1 MPADSGKPLIQAK
14 HIVKEFGKMKALNDV
29 SLDIY
34 QGDVVCIIGALVTLT
49 AAIWLGDPEN
59 GTYIILRFVSWAL
72 MGMHFVLHGILNWK
86 EQRGLA
92 IFDLG
97 VVAFA
102 LILVML
108 AFLR

>member
-1 MPADSGKPLIQAK
+1 MKD
-14 HIVKEFGKMKALNDV
+14 KALWQKV
-29 SLDIY
+29 L
-34 QGDVVCIIGALVTLT
+34 IGADLACTIMALVTIT
-49 AAIWLGDPEN
+49 IVMWMVQPES
-59 GTYIILRFVSWAL
+59 GAYLLLQFVSWAL

-86 EQRGLA
+86 EQRWLA

-102 LILVML
+102 LILVVL

>member
-1 MPADSGKPLIQAK
+1 MNTPKWKKILAGADLACT
-14 HIVKEFGKMKALNDV
+14 IV
-29 SLDIY
+29 
-34 QGDVVCIIGALVTLT
+34 ALVTFT
-49 AAIWLGDPEN
+49 VAIWMTQPES
-59 GTYIILRFVSWAL
+59 GAYMLLRFVSWAL
-72 MGMHFVLHGILNWK
+72 MGVHFVLHGILNWK

-102 LILVML
+102 LILVVL

>member
-1 MPADSGKPLIQAK
+1 MKD
-14 HIVKEFGKMKALNDV
+14 KALWQKA
-29 SLDIY
+29 L
-34 QGDVVCIIGALVTLT
+34 IGADLACTIMALVTISV
-49 AAIWLGDPEN
+49 AMWMVQPES
-59 GTYIILRFVSWAL
+59 GAYMLLRFASWAL

>member
-1 MPADSGKPLIQAK
+1 MNTPKWKKILAGADLACTI
-14 HIVKEFGKMKALNDV
+14 M
-29 SLDIY
+29 
-34 QGDVVCIIGALVTLT
+34 ALVTIT
-49 AAIWLGDPEN
+49 VAMWMVQPES
-59 GTYIILRFVSWAL
+59 GAYMLLRFVSWAL

-102 LILVML
+102 LILVVL

>member
-1 MPADSGKPLIQAK
+1 MNTPKWQKILAGADLACT
-14 HIVKEFGKMKALNDV
+14 IV
-29 SLDIY
+29 
-34 QGDVVCIIGALVTLT
+34 ALVTFT
-49 AAIWLGDPEN
+49 VAIWMTQPES
-59 GTYIILRFVSWAL
+59 GAYMLLRFVSWSL
-72 MGMHFVLHGILNWK
+72 MGVHFVLHGILNWK

-102 LILVML
+102 LILVVL

>member
-1 MPADSGKPLIQAK
+1 MNAPKWRKILAGVDLACT
-14 HIVKEFGKMKALNDV
+14 IV
-29 SLDIY
+29 
-34 QGDVVCIIGALVTLT
+34 ALVTFT
-49 AAIWLGDPEN
+49 VAIWMTQPES
-59 GTYIILRFVSWAL
+59 GAYMLLRFVSWAL

-102 LILVML
+102 LVLAML

>member
-1 MPADSGKPLIQAK
+1 MNTPKWKKILAGADLACTI
-14 HIVKEFGKMKALNDV
+14 M
-29 SLDIY
+29 
-34 QGDVVCIIGALVTLT
+34 ALVTFT
-49 AAIWLGDPEN
+49 VAIWMIQPES
-59 GTYIILRFVSWAL
+59 GAYMLLRFVSWAL

-102 LILVML
+102 LILVVL

>member
-1 MPADSGKPLIQAK
+1 MNTPKWQKILAGADLACT
-14 HIVKEFGKMKALNDV
+14 IV
-29 SLDIY
+29 
-34 QGDVVCIIGALVTLT
+34 ALVTFT
-49 AAIWLGDPEN
+49 VAIWMTQPES
-59 GTYIILRFVSWAL
+59 GAYMLLRFASWAL

-102 LILVML
+102 LILVVL

>member
-1 MPADSGKPLIQAK
+1 MNTPKWQKILAGA
-14 HIVKEFGKMKALNDV
+14 ALACT
-29 SLDIY
+29 IM
-34 QGDVVCIIGALVTLT
+34 ALVTIT
-49 AAIWLGDPEN
+49 VAMWMVQPES
-59 GTYIILRFVSWAL
+59 GAYMLLRFVSWAL

-86 EQRGLA
+86 EQRWLA

-102 LILVML
+102 LILVVL

>member
-1 MPADSGKPLIQAK
+1 MKNRPLWKKI
-14 HIVKEFGKMKALNDV
+14 M
-29 SLDIY
+29 
-34 QGDVVCIIGALVTLT
+34 IGADIACVIGSLISLT
-49 AAIWLGDPEN
+49 VAIWLVQPES
-59 GTYIILRFVSWAL
+59 GRYMLLRFVSWAM
-72 MGMHFVLHGILNWK
+72 MGVHFVLHGILNWK

-102 LILVML
+102 LILVVL

>member
-1 MPADSGKPLIQAK
+1 MKD
-14 HIVKEFGKMKALNDV
+14 KALWQKA
-29 SLDIY
+29 L
-34 QGDVVCIIGALVTLT
+34 IGADLACTIMALVTIT
-49 AAIWLGDPEN
+49 VAMWMVQPES
-59 GTYIILRFVSWAL
+59 GAYMLLRFVSWAL

-86 EQRGLA
+86 EQRWLA

>member
-1 MPADSGKPLIQAK
+1 MKD
-14 HIVKEFGKMKALNDV
+14 KALWQKV
-29 SLDIY
+29 L
-34 QGDVVCIIGALVTLT
+34 IGANLACTIMALVIFTV
-49 AAIWLGDPEN
+49 AMWMVQPES
-59 GTYIILRFVSWAL
+59 GAYMLLRFVSWAL

-86 EQRGLA
+86 EQRWLA

-102 LILVML
+102 LILVVL

>member
-1 MPADSGKPLIQAK
+1 MNTPKWQKILAGADLACT
-14 HIVKEFGKMKALNDV
+14 IV
-29 SLDIY
+29 
-34 QGDVVCIIGALVTLT
+34 ALVTFT
-49 AAIWLGDPEN
+49 VAIWMTQPES
-59 GTYIILRFVSWAL
+59 GAYMLLRFVSWAL

-102 LILVML
+102 LILVVL

>member
-1 MPADSGKPLIQAK
+1 MNTPKWQKILAGADLACT
-14 HIVKEFGKMKALNDV
+14 IV
-29 SLDIY
+29 
-34 QGDVVCIIGALVTLT
+34 ALVTFT
-49 AAIWLGDPEN
+49 VAIWMTQPES
-59 GTYIILRFVSWAL
+59 GAYMLLRFVSWSL

-86 EQRGLA
+86 EQRWLA

-102 LILVML
+102 LILVVL